1 MYTNNNKTN
10 LRVALA
16 EIAQITAEP
25 REWDVLEW
33 IQNKYT

>member
-1 MYTNNNKTN
+1 MTIKINNNNKTN

-25 REWDVLEW
+25 REWDVLE
-33 IQNKYT
+33 NGL